1 MVTPTGIESGRFQ
14 GFTGL
19 DGAPGSPAQGGTQRD
34 AAAPQG
40 STSPDAAP
48 RAEVVTARGAYL
60 EAVARLAAEATARGD
75 IEAARALL
83 RAAEA
88 VARKSESDT

>member
-14 GFTGL
+14 GFTGP
-19 DGAPGSPAQGGTQRD
+19 DAAPCAPGQGGTELD
-34 AAAPQG
+34 AAAGQD

-48 RAEVVTARGAYL
+48 RAEVVTARSAYL
-60 EAVARLAAEATARGD
+60 LAVARLAAEATARGD
-75 IEAARALL
+75 VEAALALL
-83 RAAEA
+83 RTAEV